1 MRAMSLPTPSDI
13 ARPQALGTV
22 AVLLRTAALLLF
34 PLLTACVDET
44 FSPST
49 EVASIESAPAFAIA
63 APRSPALLVTS
74 QVATS
79 DGRTEER
86 PFRFDASSGAF
97 LGQLPAAATPTA
109 HREMAFGQDGHLYV
123 VDGVGNSVLRYDGT
137 SGASMGAF
145 VPAGRGLTNPSGLAF
160 GPEGDLYVANG
171 SDNRVKQFNGTTGMA
186 VRTFSGL
193 SDPQS
198 VTFRDDGIMF
208 VANRGFNDV
217 RRFDAA
223 LNRFVVFVT
232 SGSAGLSQPTG
243 LRFGPDGNL
252 YVASHGTGSVLRYNG
267 RTGVPMGTFA
277 SGNGLVA
284 PGGLVFG
291 PDGELY
297 VSDFASGSVLRF
309 DGETGTFIDTF
320 IAAGTGGLTNPR
332 YMVFSNPPVNHPATV
347 VPGGPYRGL
356 EGSSIAFDASSTF
369 DEDGDALRFDWDFG
383 DGVTG
388 NGPALRHSFDDNGTY
403 TVVLTVTDE
412 RGASA
417 SATMVV
423 TVDNVAPSAA
433 FIAPVSATEGG
444 SFELTVSGATDPSP
458 GDAQAG
464 FTYAFDC
471 GDGSG
476 YGAAGAAT
484 SIICAATDDDTRD
497 VGVRVADRDGGES
510 EYVATMSIENVAP
523 ELTVIVAPV
532 ASLTLGEPL
541 SFRVAV
547 SDIGSADTH
556 TASITWGDGSTTSQP
571 TADGMV
577 IGSHTYAAAGTYTIT
592 LTVTDDD
599 GGSSDLT
606 FAGVQANAPTP
617 NAPLGPGNSG
627 PNRNDDGRGNWDH
640 DKTVTGT
647 ATTTKGPKGDKG
659 PKNDDTTAS
668 DKGPRNDNTTK
679 NDKAPK
685 NDKSNKGKKQ

>member
-1 MRAMSLPTPSDI
+1 MRAMSLPTPSTL
-13 ARPQALGTV
+13 ARPQALGTI

-49 EVASIESAPAFAIA
+49 EVASLESAPAFAIA

-74 QVATS
+74 VITS
-79 DGRTEER
+79 PDGLVDER
-86 PFRFDASSGAF
+86 PFRFDATSGAF
-97 LGQLPAAATPTA
+97 LGQLPAATSPTS
-109 HREMAFGQDGHLYV
+109 HREMAFGPDGNLYV
-123 VDGVGNSVLRYDGT
+123 VDGIGNSVLRYDGT
-137 SGASMGAF
+137 SGASLGAF
-145 VPAGRGLTNPSGLAF
+145 IPAGRGLTNPSGLAF

-171 SDNRVKQFNGTTGMA
+171 SDNRVKQYNGTTGMA
-186 VRTFSGL
+186 VRIFSGL

-198 VTFRDDGIMF
+198 VTFRADGIMF

-217 RRFDAA
+217 RRFDRA

-232 SGSAGLSQPTG
+232 AGNAGLSQPTA

-252 YVASHGTGSVLRYNG
+252 YVTSLGTGSVMRYDGQTG
-267 RTGVPMGTFA
+267 RFIDIFA

-291 PDGELY
+291 PDRELY

-309 DGETGTFIDTF
+309 DGETGAFIDTF
-320 IAAGTGGLTNPR
+320 IAAGTSGLNSPR
-332 YMVFSNPPVNHPATV
+332 YMVFTNAPVNHPPTV

-356 EGSSIAFDASSTF
+356 EGSAIVFDANSTF
-369 DEDGDALRFDWDFG
+369 DEDGDALRFEWDFG

-388 NGPALRHSFDDNGTY
+388 AGPALRHSFDDNGIY
-403 TVVLTVTDE
+403 TAVLTVTDE

-417 SATMVV
+417 SAPVVV

-433 FIAPVSATEGG
+433 FMAPISATEGG

-458 GDAQAG
+458 GDAEAG
-464 FTYAFDC
+464 FSYAFNC

-484 SIICAATDDDTRD
+484 SIICAAIDDDTRD

-510 EYVATMSIENVAP
+510 EYVASMRIENVAP
-523 ELTVIVAPV
+523 ELSVVLVP
-532 ASLTLGEPL
+532 ASSITLGEAV
-541 SFRVAV
+541 SFRVAF

-556 TASITWGDGSTTSQP
+556 VASINWGDGASSAASTT
-571 TADGMV
+571 DGV
-577 IGSHTYAAAGTYTIT
+577 VAGSYTYTAAGIYSIAVS
-592 LTVTDDD
+592 VTDDD
-599 GGSSDLT
+599 GGASHMSVAT
-606 FAGVQANAPTP
+606 VQVNAPIPPPTT
-617 NAPLGPGNSG
+617 APPAPGNSG
-627 PNRNDDGRGNWDH
+627 THRNDDGRGNWDQ
-640 DKTVTGT
+640 DKTGVTTTGT
-647 ATTTKGPKGDKG
+647 TGKGNKGTKGR
-659 PKNDDTTAS
+659 KN
-668 DKGPRNDNTTK
+668 
-679 NDKAPK
+679 
-685 NDKSNKGKKQ
+685 